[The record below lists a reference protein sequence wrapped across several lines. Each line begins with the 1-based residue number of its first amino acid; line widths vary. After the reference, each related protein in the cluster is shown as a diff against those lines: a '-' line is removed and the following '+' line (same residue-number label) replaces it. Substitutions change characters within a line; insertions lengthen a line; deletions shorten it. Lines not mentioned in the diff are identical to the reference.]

1 MKAHSLFAAASLSL
15 ITATAFAH
23 DKADQLGKVSFPT
36 SCAPKVQA
44 LFETGVAMLHSY
56 WFGEA
61 RKTFDAVLKED
72 PNCAMAYWG
81 IALDY
86 LGNSLSGAPSA
97 KNAEAAWQA
106 LEKAVA
112 LGNQGAKTQR
122 ERDFIDSLRAY
133 YRDHDKTPVN
143 VRLANYTRATEQLT
157 QKYPKD
163 FEAWVFHALNLQ
175 ASAPKNDIKY
185 TNQLKSAEIL
195 EKLLTQNPEH
205 PGVVH
210 FLIHAYDYP
219 PLAEKGIAAARRYA
233 KLAPAAPHARHMPSH
248 IYSMV
253 GLWEDSIASN
263 LSALEVRNDYC
274 HAVDFIV
281 YAHLQLAQDEKA
293 RAMLEKAREVA
304 ATGATGPGSQ
314 LGMQTAMSAMPAR
327 LVIERGDWK
336 GAAALPVGT
345 PGSPVAESLVRF
357 TRGLGMARSGEV
369 AGARSELAVMQT
381 LRTRLEKSDN
391 TYWADRTEEQ
401 MLAVSAWVALAEN
414 NKEQAEKLMRAAADN
429 EDNSVKHVA
438 MENRLYPLRELY
450 AELLLELG
458 QAAPA
463 LREFE
468 ASLKAYP
475 NRYRS
480 IYGIARAAD
489 AAGDRRKAAEF
500 YARLTTLA
508 KNADSPRPELAQARA
523 YVAQR

>member
-1 MKAHSLFAAASLSL
+1 MKIQTLLGIGALLLVGSSIALAHE
-15 ITATAFAH
+15 
-23 DKADQLGKVSFPT
+23 KADQLGKVSFPT
-36 SCAPKVQA
+36 SCSPKVQTQ
-44 LFETGVAMLHSY
+44 FETGVAMLHSY

-61 RKTFDAVLKED
+61 KKAFEAILRDD
-72 PNCAMAYWG
+72 PTCAMAHWG

-86 LGNSLSGAPSA
+86 LGNTLAAAPPA
-97 KNAEAAWQA
+97 KNAQAGWEAVQ
-106 LEKAVA
+106 KAIA
-112 LGNQGAKTQR
+112 MGPKTER
-122 ERDFIDSLRAY
+122 ERDWINSLAAY

-143 VRLANYTRATEQLT
+143 ARLAAYTRATEALT
-157 QKYPKD
+157 QKYPND

-175 ASAPKNDIKY
+175 ASAPKDDTTY
-185 TNQLKSAEIL
+185 SNQLKSAEIL
-195 EKLLTQNPEH
+195 EKLLTKSPEH

-219 PLAEKGIAAARRYA
+219 PLADKGIAAARRYA

-263 LSALEVRNDYC
+263 LHSLEVREDYY
-274 HAVDFIV
+274 HAMDFIV
-281 YAHLQLAQDEKA
+281 YAHLQLAQDGKA
-293 RAMLEKAREVA
+293 KATLERALDVEAR
-304 ATGATGPGSQ
+304 TKSTGPGSL
-314 LGMQTAMSAMPAR
+314 LGFRTAMAAMPAR

-336 GAAALPVGT
+336 GAAALPARST
-345 PGSPVAESLVRF
+345 DSPAADSLGHF
-357 TRGLGMARSGEV
+357 TRGLGMARTGDL
-369 AGARSELAVMQT
+369 AGAKAEIAVMQD
-381 LRTRLEKSDN
+381 LRSRLQKSDN

-401 MLAVSAWVALAEN
+401 MLAVSAWIALAEG
-414 NKEQAEKLMRAAADN
+414 NKAQAEKLMRAAADR
-429 EDNSVKHVA
+429 EDGSVKHVA

-468 ASLKAYP
+468 TALKANP

-480 IYGIARAAD
+480 TLGVARAAD
-489 AAGDRRKAAEF
+489 ATGDRTKAAAH
-500 YARLTTLA
+500 YKKLMDLA
-508 KNADSPRPELAQARA
+508 KNADTPRPELAQAKA